1 MVDMA
6 KYEAMIKDLST
17 LESQINILKNQFEDT
32 VNRNKELEVAL
43 EKSKQDN
50 TSLYQ
55 RIAAL
60 DKELTTINKRAEEG
74 LSLLS
79 LEDKESFKN
88 KLQDLVSRINYHLS
102 AEGQA

>member
-6 KYEAMIKDLST
+6 KYESMIKDLNT
-17 LESQINILKNQFEDT
+17 LESQITILKNQFEDT
-32 VNRNKELEVAL
+32 INRNKELEVAL

-55 RIAAL
+55 KIAAL
-60 DKELTTINKRAEEG
+60 DKELTAINKRAEEG

-79 LEDKESFKN
+79 LEDRESFKN
-88 KLQDLVSRINYHLS
+88 KLQDLISRINYHMS

>member
-1 MVDMA
+1 MA

-17 LESQINILKNQFEDT
+17 LESQINILKNQYGDL

-43 EKSKQDN
+43 EHSKQDN

-60 DKELTTINKRAEEG
+60 DKEFEEINKGATEG
-74 LSLLS
+74 LNLLK
-79 LEDKESFKN
+79 LEDRESFKN
-88 KLQDLVSRINYHLS
+88 RLTDLISRINYHLS
-102 AEGQA
+102 AEGQV

>member
-1 MVDMA
+1 MA

-17 LESQINILKNQFEDT
+17 LESQITILKNQFGDT
-32 VNRNKELEVAL
+32 VRRNKELEVAL

-60 DKELTTINKRAEEG
+60 DKELTDINKNAEEG
-74 LSLLS
+74 LNLLS
-79 LEDKESFKN
+79 LEDKESFKT
-88 KLQDLVSRINYHLS
+88 KLQDLISRINYHLS
-102 AEGQA
+102 VEGQV

>member
-1 MVDMA
+1 MA

-17 LESQINILKNQFEDT
+17 LESQITILKSQFDET
-32 VNRNKELEVAL
+32 VIRNKELEVAL

-60 DKELTTINKRAEEG
+60 DKELTDINKNAGAG

-79 LEDKESFKN
+79 LEDKESFKD
-88 KLQDLVSRINYHLS
+88 KLQDLILRINYHLS
-102 AEGQA
+102 AERQV

>member
-6 KYEAMIKDLST
+6 KYESMIKDLNT
-17 LESQINILKNQFEDT
+17 LESQITILKNQFEDT
-32 VNRNKELEVAL
+32 INRNKELEVAL

-55 RIAAL
+55 KIAAL
-60 DKELTTINKRAEEG
+60 DKELTSLNKRAEEG

-79 LEDKESFKN
+79 LEDRESFKN
-88 KLQDLVSRINYHLS
+88 KLRDLISRINYHMS

>member
-17 LESQINILKNQFEDT
+17 LESQITILKNQFEDT
-32 VNRNKELEVAL
+32 INRNKELEVAL

-55 RIAAL
+55 KIAAL
-60 DKELTTINKRAEEG
+60 DKELTAINKRAEAG

-88 KLQDLVSRINYHLS
+88 KLQDLISRINYHMS

>member
-17 LESQINILKNQFEDT
+17 LESQITILKNQFEDT
-32 VNRNKELEVAL
+32 INRNKELEVAL

-55 RIAAL
+55 KIAAL
-60 DKELTTINKRAEEG
+60 I
-74 LSLLS
+74 
-79 LEDKESFKN
+79 KN
-88 KLQDLVSRINYHLS
+88 
-102 AEGQA
+102 

>member
-17 LESQINILKNQFEDT
+17 LESQITILKNQFEDT
-32 VNRNKELEVAL
+32 INRNKELEVAL

-55 RIAAL
+55 KIAAL
-60 DKELTTINKRAEEG
+60 DKELTAINKRAEAG

-88 KLQDLVSRINYHLS
+88 KLQDLVSRINYHMS

>member
-17 LESQINILKNQFEDT
+17 LESQITILKNQFEDT
-32 VNRNKELEVAL
+32 INRNKELEVAL

-55 RIAAL
+55 KIAAL
-60 DKELTTINKRAEEG
+60 DKELTAINKSTEEG

-79 LEDKESFKN
+79 LEDRESFKN
-88 KLQDLVSRINYHLS
+88 KLRDLISKINYHMS
-102 AEGQA
+102 A

>member
-1 MVDMA
+1 MA

-17 LESQINILKNQFEDT
+17 LESQITILKNQFEDT
-32 VNRNKELEVAL
+32 INRNKELEVAL

-55 RIAAL
+55 KIAAL
-60 DKELTTINKRAEEG
+60 DKELAAINKRAEEG

-79 LEDKESFKN
+79 LEDRESFKN
-88 KLQDLVSRINYHLS
+88 KLQDLVSRINYHMS

>member
-6 KYEAMIKDLST
+6 KYESMIKDLNT
-17 LESQINILKNQFEDT
+17 IESQITILKNQFADT
-32 VNRNKELEVAL
+32 NNRNKELEVAL

-55 RIAAL
+55 KIAAL
-60 DKELTTINKRAEEG
+60 DKELTAINKSAEQG

-79 LEDKESFKN
+79 LEDRESFKN
-88 KLQDLVSRINYHLS
+88 KLQDLISRINYHMS

>member
-6 KYEAMIKDLST
+6 KYEAMIKDLSS
-17 LESQINILKNQFEDT
+17 LESKITILKNQFDAT

-60 DKELTTINKRAEEG
+60 DKELAAINKGAKKG
-74 LSLLS
+74 LSLLN
-79 LEDKESFKN
+79 LDDKESFKDT
-88 KLQDLVSRINYHLS
+88 LTDLISKINYHLS
-102 AEGQA
+102 AERQV

>member
-1 MVDMA
+1 MA

-17 LESQINILKNQFEDT
+17 LESQITILKNQFKDT
-32 VNRNKELEVAL
+32 ANRNKELEVAL

-60 DKELTTINKRAEEG
+60 DKELAVINKGAEKG

-79 LEDKESFKN
+79 LEDRESFKS
-88 KLQDLVSRINYHLS
+88 KLQDLVTKINYHLS

>member
-1 MVDMA
+1 MA

-17 LESQINILKNQFEDT
+17 LESQINILKNQYDDS

-60 DKELTTINKRAEEG
+60 NKEFEEINKGAEEG
-74 LSLLS
+74 LNLLN
-79 LEDKESFKN
+79 LEDRESFKDR
-88 KLQDLVSRINYHLS
+88 LTDLISRINYHLS
-102 AEGQA
+102 AEGQV

>member
-1 MVDMA
+1 MA

-17 LESQINILKNQFEDT
+17 LESQITILKNQFGDT
-32 VNRNKELEVAL
+32 VRRNKELEVAL

-60 DKELTTINKRAEEG
+60 DKELTDINKNAEEG
-74 LSLLS
+74 LNLLS
-79 LEDKESFKN
+79 LEDKESFKT
-88 KLQDLVSRINYHLS
+88 KLQDLISRNNYHLS
-102 AEGQA
+102 AEGQV

>member
-1 MVDMA
+1 MA

-17 LESQINILKNQFEDT
+17 LESQITILKNQFGDT
-32 VNRNKELEVAL
+32 VKRNKELEVAL

-60 DKELTTINKRAEEG
+60 DKELTDINKNAEEG
-74 LSLLS
+74 LNLLS
-79 LEDKESFKN
+79 LEDKESFKT
-88 KLQDLVSRINYHLS
+88 KLQDLISRINYHLS
-102 AEGQA
+102 AEGQV

>member
-17 LESQINILKNQFEDT
+17 LESKITILKDQFDAT
-32 VNRNKELEVAL
+32 VNRNNELEVAL

-60 DKELTTINKRAEEG
+60 DKELASINKGAKKG
-74 LSLLS
+74 LSLLN
-79 LEDKESFKN
+79 LEDKESFKDT
-88 KLQDLVSRINYHLS
+88 LTDLISKINYHLS
-102 AEGQA
+102 AERQV

>member
-1 MVDMA
+1 MA

-17 LESQINILKNQFEDT
+17 LESQITILKNQFGDT
-32 VNRNKELEVAL
+32 VRRNKELEVAL

-60 DKELTTINKRAEEG
+60 DKELTDINKNAEEG
-74 LSLLS
+74 LNLLS
-79 LEDKESFKN
+79 LEDKESFKT
-88 KLQDLVSRINYHLS
+88 KLQDLISRINYHLS
-102 AEGQA
+102 AEGQV